1 MKINVVTIFP
11 EMFGAAL
18 EAGVVGRAR
27 RAGLVEV
34 EVRDLREHAPD
45 RRRTVDDAPFGGGPG
60 MVMAPGPFFAAVES
74 LAPPSGSPI
83 ALLSPQGE
91 VFTQAH
97 AERLAEQEA
106 LTLLCGR
113 YEGVDERVAQ
123 HLATMELSV
132 GDYVVSGGE
141 LPALVVIDAVARL
154 LPGAV
159 GRGEEAVGDD
169 SHTSGLLQHP
179 QYTRPAEFRGYA
191 APEVLLSGDHAAIA
205 RWRREQSL
213 RRTLQRRPD
222 LLASADLTAE
232 EQALLRA
239 LGWEG

>member
-11 EMFGAAL
+11 EMFAPAL
-18 EAGVVGRAR
+18 DAGVVGRAR

-34 EVRDLREHAPD
+34 EVRDLRDHAPD
-45 RRRTVDDAPFGGGPG
+45 KRRTVDDAPFGGGPG
-60 MVMAPGPFFAAVES
+60 MVMTPGPFFAAVES
-74 LAPPSGSPI
+74 LAPPPGSPI
-83 ALLSPQGE
+83 VLLSPQGQ

-97 AERLAEQEA
+97 AERLAQEQA

-141 LPALVVIDAVARL
+141 IPALLVIDAVTRL

-179 QYTRPAEFRGYA
+179 QYTRPADFRGHA
-191 APEVLLSGDHAAIA
+191 APDVLLSGDHAAVA

-213 RRTLQRRPD
+213 RRTQARRPD
-222 LLASADLTAE
+222 LLPAADLTPQ
-232 EQALLRA
+232 EQAMLRDR
-239 LGWEG
+239 EG

>member
-11 EMFGAAL
+11 EMFAPTL

-27 RAGLVEV
+27 RARLVEV
-34 EVRDLREHAPD
+34 EVRDLREHTAD
-45 RRRTVDDAPFGGGPG
+45 KRRTVDDAPFGGGPG

-74 LAPPSGSPI
+74 LAPPPGSPI
-83 ALLSPQGE
+83 VLLSPQGQ

-97 AERLAEQEA
+97 AERLAQEQT

-123 HLATMELSV
+123 HLTTMELSV

-141 LPALVVIDAVARL
+141 IPALLVIDAVTRL

-179 QYTRPAEFRGYA
+179 QYTRPPEFRGYA
-191 APEVLLSGDHAAIA
+191 VPEVLLSGDHAAIA

-213 RRTLQRRPD
+213 RRTQQRRPD
-222 LLASADLTAE
+222 LLAAADLTAE
-232 EQALLRA
+232 ERVLMRE
-239 LGWEG
+239 EG